1 MIKSFIHKGLQK
13 FYQTGST
20 AGIQVKHEAK
30 LRLILSNL
38 DQAESQ
44 NDMDLPGLE
53 LHPLKGKRKDIWSVK
68 VSGNWRIT
76 FKFIQHHAELV
87 NYEDYH

>member
-20 AGIQVKHEAK
+20 TGIQVKHEAK

-68 VSGNWRIT
+68 VSGNWRVT
-76 FKFIQHHAELV
+76 FKFIQRHAELV